1 MSSHGEKESKSRLNK
16 LDQRGRQLLS
26 EHQNHPYSCWGKG
39 GCGVYRVWHFIC
51 TTHSIIS
58 IKGKGT

>member
-26 EHQNHPYSCWGKG
+26 EHQNHPNSCWGKG